1 MFEFSFEEAAELYGC
16 QVFVYYD
23 IFLLIDNDKL
33 ESIGD
38 HFYSK
43 NVRFFRMG
51 LHHEDMEKDDS
62 ESNLTTLASVYDKM
76 KPLHGEVIIDYLKMD
91 IEGREWKVN

>member
-1 MFEFSFEEAAELYGC
+1 MF
-16 QVFVYYD
+16 VFHD
-23 IFLLIDNDKL
+23 KFLLASKDSTEL
-33 ESIGD
+33 VED
-38 HFYSK
+38 HFYSE
-43 NVRFFRMG
+43 NIRFFRMS

-62 ESNLTTLASVYDKM
+62 ESNLTTLSSVYDKM